1 MSTPNPTSPPTS
13 ALETTAVPAAH
24 RGIVLAYTKRGA
36 AALCICFALGAC
48 ATDKY
53 EPPVSA
59 AQTPQEYRL
68 GPGDQVHVV
77 VFNQQSLTGDYQ
89 VDGSGKLAF
98 PLIGTVQA
106 GGKTANQV
114 EKEIADKLSPDYLR
128 DPNIT
133 VEVLKYRPF
142 YIVGE
147 VKNPGSYPYVDGMS
161 VINAVAVAGGFTYRA
176 KEEDFYI
183 RRNEDPKKSK
193 EEAHQNTPVS
203 PGDVII
209 VRERYF

>member
-1 MSTPNPTSPPTS
+1 MLIRNRTS
-13 ALETTAVPAAH
+13 LEPDGSLV
-24 RGIVLAYTKRGA
+24 RQDGVVIAYARVGA

-48 ATDKY
+48 TSDNYDVPIA
-53 EPPVSA
+53 SG
-59 AQTPQEYRL
+59 TPQEYKL
-68 GPGDQVHVV
+68 GPGDQVHIV

-89 VDGSGKLAF
+89 VDGSGKMAF

-106 GGKTANQV
+106 GGKTANQL
-114 EKEIADKLSPDYLR
+114 EKDIAGKLSPDYLK

-161 VINAVAVAGGFTYRA
+161 VINAVALAGGFTYRA
-176 KEEDFYI
+176 KEDDFFI
-183 RRNEDPKKSK
+183 RRNEDPNKQK
-193 EEAHQNTPVS
+193 EEAHQNTPVA